1 MLMRTHLTLL
11 ALSLS
16 AAAFAQTADVTK
28 GCAPLTVRFTP
39 PAGATSFFW
48 DFKDGGSANIASPI
62 NIFTAPGTYNVEFRQ
77 GPGGPVIGTVP
88 ITVYPRPEVFATA
101 QPASGC
107 APLLVQFRDSVV
119 LSGDIQVLGQSW
131 VFGDGTGGSGASP
144 SHVYTTPGGFT
155 VSVALTTNYPTCNLT
170 QVFTDLVRVGIKPN
184 VNFNTAPS
192 PPVACQPPLTVS
204 FSNTTS
210 GGSGLLTY
218 AWAFGNGNTS
228 NLVDP
233 PDQTYNQVGI
243 YTVTL
248 TATDAVGCSA
258 TASRVVRVGP
268 PLADFLVKDTLCLGA
283 EALFNNTSE
292 IGIYSWVFGPGAN
305 PAASQE
311 VSPRVVF
318 ETPGLR
324 NVTLTVTGLGN
335 CVATVSKPV
344 YVEDA
349 RALIEASPTYSC
361 NEPTL
366 FTFTSPSPNAVTWE
380 WTFSDGSKAF
390 DPVVTYLWTTPDKT
404 GYSELGLWL
413 DTVRLRLVTQAGC
426 EADSFRVDSIW
437 RPNARFMP
445 DVQHGCAPLTV
456 VFSDSSTSRENIA
469 RWTWLFDDNS
479 APLTQTTKDPV
490 SHVFTSPGE
499 YRVRLV
505 IENSAG
511 CVDTSYAVLIE
522 VGEPI
527 VGDFTADK
535 TEICPGESVQ
545 FENLTNDP
553 RVDAWHFSSES
564 DRLWHCFQNE
574 TPSWTYSRET
584 GNLSVSLTTEYNGC
598 FFTVTKENFIR
609 VKGPIA
615 QIRYQT
621 TCDNERAFTFTNQ
634 SQDAT
639 SVVWY
644 LGDGN
649 SSTVDTSFTHIY
661 AAPKDY
667 TVVLEAENPTTG
679 CPTAYDTVIV
689 CARDL
694 KADFTL
700 PDTICG
706 GQMQVLDASNSTGVN
721 ATCYKGYTWY
731 FSFQRPIRTDEP
743 TLDISLG
750 PSGLQT
756 ISLEVESVN
765 GCRDTLE
772 REVFIYNINPQITA
786 DKFRIC
792 VPSTVSFQDL
802 STADTTIVKWEWNFG
817 DGAMSQDTNPAHLFK
832 TPPQF
837 DLFNVELRVE
847 DAYGC
852 VGYAQLPIEVYKP
865 ISLISTLPSP
875 ARICVGD
882 SLLLV
887 ATDFTQEG
895 SNLTWAWTLG
905 NGQTASGQQ
914 VSTTYLNDGQF
925 TVKMVYTEVA
935 TGCKDSTFTTVQ
947 VQAPP
952 EANFASNVD
961 NQNII
966 CYPQNMVFT
975 NTTLSSVPLSIF
987 WDLGNGVQVAGNQAT
1002 TVFSKGT
1009 FTVTMVATT
1018 PFGCRDT
1025 VQRTFNVVGPEGT
1038 FEMDKN
1044 LICAGDT
1051 ILFRLKDTLS
1061 VSSWEWN
1068 FGDGNVAGMVN
1079 PIQHAYLF
1087 RPPTNSTVARL
1098 VLKGEDDACSIAVE
1112 MPVNFSPVRANF
1124 TLGSLPCAGAPVSFI
1139 NTSLEGD
1146 LSSWTFGDGATSN
1159 LLNPTHVFNE
1169 KGSYRVQLVVT
1180 DLPLGCRDTFSQ
1192 VIDIGGIPGLQ
1203 LFGDT
1208 ICPGDTAL
1216 IGVLAPALPNA
1227 TFSWSPA
1234 NLVLPPQN
1242 ASVVRVRPPQPTT
1255 FTVVILDAS
1264 GCRDTANVGVLMPSA
1279 YNGARN
1285 LDTLISK
1292 GETVLLPVDIFP
1304 GYVFL
1309 WDSLNPGNPPL
1320 VRPDSTV
1327 TYKLTVRDALGCT
1340 ERQYTFRIQVVPER
1354 VYAPNAFTPD
1364 GDGNNDVFRLLAD
1377 GDDSLVR
1384 AIVLRVYNRWGE
1396 LVYEGSGPINSIGWN
1411 GVHNGKPAP
1420 SDVYAWMAEVEFLT
1434 GKKILLKGDLN
1445 LLR

>member
-11 ALSLS
+11 AFLLS
-16 AAAFAQTADVTK
+16 AAALAQTADVTR

-39 PAGATSFFW
+39 PPGATSFFW

-77 GPGGPVIGTVP
+77 TPGGPVVGTVP
-88 ITVYPRPEVFATA
+88 ITVFPRPEVFVTA
-101 QPASGC
+101 QPTSGC
-107 APLLVQFRDSVV
+107 APLSVQFRDSLV
-119 LSGDIQVLGQSW
+119 LSGDIQALGRSW
-131 VFGDGTGGSGASP
+131 VFGDGAGGSGASP
-144 SHVYTTPGGFT
+144 SHVYTAAGTFT
-155 VSVALTTNYPTCNLT
+155 VSVELTTNYPTCNVT
-170 QVFTDLVRVGIKPN
+170 QVFPALVRVGIKPN
-184 VNFNTAPS
+184 VSFTTTPS

-210 GGSGLLTY
+210 GGSGTLTY
-218 AWAFGNGNTS
+218 QWTFGNGNTS
-228 NLVDP
+228 NFVDP
-233 PDQTYNQVGI
+233 PAQTYNQLGN

-248 TATDAVGCSA
+248 TATDSVGCSA
-258 TASRVVRVGP
+258 SASRTVRVGP
-268 PLADFLVKDTLCLGA
+268 PVANFVIKDTVCLGTQVII
-283 EALFNNTSE
+283 NNTSE
-292 IGIYSWVFGPGAN
+292 IGVYAWTFGAGAN
-305 PAASQE
+305 PATSQE
-311 VSPRVVF
+311 ANPQVVF
-318 ETPGLR
+318 ETPGPR
-324 NVTLTVTGLGN
+324 NITLTVTGLGN
-335 CVATVSKPV
+335 CVATVTRPV

-349 RALIEASPTYSC
+349 RALFEAVPTYSC
-361 NEPTL
+361 SDPTL
-366 FTFTSPSPNAVTWE
+366 FTFTATSPSAVSWD
-380 WTFSDGSKAF
+380 WTFSNGAKASG
-390 DPVVTYLWTTPDKT
+390 PTATYLWRTPDTT
-404 GYSELGLWL
+404 GYSSLGLWL
-413 DTVRLRLVTQAGC
+413 DTVRLRIVTRAGC
-426 EADSFRVDSIW
+426 VADSFRVDSIW

-445 DVQHGCAPLTV
+445 DVQHGCAPLEV
-456 VFSDSSTSRENIA
+456 VFSDSSTSRENIV
-469 RWTWLFDDNS
+469 RWTWLFDDSS
-479 APLTQTTKDPV
+479 APLTQTNKAPV
-490 SHVFTSPGE
+490 THTFNSPGE

-527 VGDFTADK
+527 AGDFTADK
-535 TEICPGESVQ
+535 TEICPGDTVQ
-545 FENLTNDP
+545 FINLTNDP

-564 DRLWHCFQNE
+564 DRLWHCFQNQNPTWVYKNE
-574 TPSWTYSRET
+574 A

-598 FFTVTKENFIR
+598 FFTVIKDNFIR

-615 QIRYQT
+615 QIHYQT
-621 TCDNERAFTFTNQ
+621 TCDNELAFTFTNR

-644 LGDGN
+644 LGDGD
-649 SSTVDTSFTHIY
+649 STTVDTSFTHLY
-661 AAPKDY
+661 VSPKDY
-667 TVVLEAENPTTG
+667 TVVLKAENPSSG
-679 CPTAYDTVIV
+679 CPASFDTAVV
-689 CARDL
+689 CPRVL
-694 KADFTL
+694 KAAFEL

-706 GQMQVLDASNSTGVN
+706 GQIQTLDASNSTGVN

-731 FSFQRPIRTDEP
+731 FSFQRPIRSNEP
-743 TLDISLG
+743 TLDIPLG

-772 REVFIYNINPQITA
+772 REVFIYNINPAITA

-792 VPSTVSFQDL
+792 VPSTVSFKDL

-817 DGAMSQDTNPAHLFK
+817 DGTTSKDTNPTHMFR
-832 TPPQF
+832 TPAQGGV
-837 DLFNVELRVE
+837 FNVELRVE

-852 VGYAQLPIEVYKP
+852 VGYAQLPVEVYKP
-865 ISLISTLPSP
+865 FSQITTIPSP
-875 ARICVGD
+875 ARLCVGD
-882 SLLLV
+882 SLRLA
-887 ATDFTQEG
+887 ATDFTTEG
-895 SNLTWAWTLG
+895 SNLAWQWTLG

-914 VSTTYLNDGQF
+914 VSTTYPNAGQF
-925 TVKMVYTEVA
+925 TVKVVYTEVA
-935 TGCKDSTFTTVQ
+935 TGCRDSTFATVQ

-952 EANFASNVD
+952 DARFASNVD
-961 NQNII
+961 NQSII

-975 NTTLSSVPLSIF
+975 NTTPSSLPLSIT

-1002 TVFSKGT
+1002 TVFPKGT

-1025 VQRTFNVVGPEGT
+1025 VQRTFTVVGPEGT
-1038 FEMDKN
+1038 FVMDKN
-1044 LICAGDT
+1044 LICVGDT
-1051 ILFRLKDTLS
+1051 IEFRLKDTVS
-1061 VSSWEWN
+1061 ISSWEWS
-1068 FGDGNVAGMVN
+1068 FGDGNVAGKVN
-1079 PIQHAYLF
+1079 PVKHVYRF

-1124 TLGSLPCAGAPVSFI
+1124 VVGSLPCAGAPVSFI
-1139 NTSLEGD
+1139 NTSIEGD
-1146 LSSWTFGDGATSN
+1146 LSSWSFGDGGTSN
-1159 LLNPTHVFNE
+1159 LLNPTHVFNNE
-1169 KGSYRVQLVVT
+1169 GSYTVRLIVT

-1192 VIDIGGIPGLQ
+1192 VINIGGIPGLQ

-1216 IGVLAPALPNA
+1216 IGVAAPALPNA
-1227 TFSWSPA
+1227 TFTWSPA

-1242 ASVVRVRPPQPTT
+1242 SSVVRVRPTQPTT
-1255 FTVVILDAS
+1255 FTVIIVAAS
-1264 GCRDTANVGVLMPSA
+1264 GCRDTASVGVLMPSA
-1279 YNGARN
+1279 YDGARN
-1285 LDTLISK
+1285 LDTIISK
-1292 GETVLLPVDIFP
+1292 GESVLLPVNIVP
-1304 GYVFL
+1304 GYVFI

-1327 TYKLTVRDALGCT
+1327 IYKLTVRDALGCT
-1340 ERQYTFRIQVVPER
+1340 ERKYTFRIQVVPER

-1377 GDDSLVR
+1377 GDDSLVK
-1384 AIVLRVYNRWGE
+1384 ALILRVYSRWGE

-1411 GVHNGKPAP
+1411 GTHNGKPAP
-1420 SDVYAWMAEVEFLT
+1420 SDVYAWVAEVEFLT
-1434 GKKILLKGDLN
+1434 GKKVLLKGDLN